1 MSPEIH
7 SGGTTSFQLLKP
19 LWAEPEREN
28 SKQEQPSVGFWSGR
42 VGQGMLRCRQ
52 AWHVPLPKLLTLTG
66 LLFVAP
72 PQLYLWAGKVGAH
85 PSSISELARL
95 VLGQH
100 ETLLW
105 GDLLPVLVVWW
116 ERANGRA
123 VSALPA
129 ATSWCLSQLRGEH
142 AAPWQFWHEV
152 VAHYIPGG
160 FKPGRQ

>member
-19 LWAEPEREN
+19 LWAKPEREN
-28 SKQEQPSVGFWSGR
+28 SKQEQPSVGFWSGH

-52 AWHVPLPKLLTLTG
+52 AWHMPLMELLTLTG
-66 LLFVAP
+66 LLFVPP

-116 ERANGRA
+116 EHANGC
-123 VSALPA
+123 SACCKELVPLSA
-129 ATSWCLSQLRGEH
+129 AGRTCSTMTILAW
-142 AAPWQFWHEV
+142 
-152 VAHYIPGG
+152 GG
-160 FKPGRQ
+160 STLYNRWF